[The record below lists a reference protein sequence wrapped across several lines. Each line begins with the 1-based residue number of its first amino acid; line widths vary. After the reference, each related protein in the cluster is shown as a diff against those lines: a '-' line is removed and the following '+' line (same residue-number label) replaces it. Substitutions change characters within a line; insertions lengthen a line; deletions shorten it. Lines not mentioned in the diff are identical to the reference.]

1 MLSFHSKALPNLQQC
16 GGTLNGFSDSKDY
29 NDSQD
34 VAINNSSDIIEA
46 LAAALLE
53 CHQRPIF

>member
-16 GGTLNGFSDSKDY
+16 GSALNGFSDSKDY

-34 VAINNSSDIIEA
+34 VAINNSLDIIEA
-46 LAAALLE
+46 LAALLE